1 MFFAQ
6 RKSETRST
14 YKVATLLLSLTIH
27 FLVFLLVKPQSL
39 ASLTNAE
46 ISFDTGKL
54 IINTILNDSPKNVTA
69 PIIQKKVIK
78 ERVQKT
84 DKAPALTKKEI
95 VAPIEQAVSNST
107 PQTQTFDQSIL
118 TNVTPH
124 YPRIALKRGWQGFV
138 KVRLTVAPNG
148 RVSSVNVLEKNA
160 HDSLIESALK
170 AANQWIFKVSPNGR
184 PYLVD
189 KRIVFKIN

>member
-6 RKSETRST
+6 RKSETRSNH
-14 YKVATLLLSLTIH
+14 KLATLLVSLTIH
-27 FLVFLLVKPQSL
+27 LFVFLLVKPQSL
-39 ASLTNAE
+39 ESLTNAE
-46 ISFDTGKL
+46 LSFDTGKL
-54 IINTILNDSPKNVTA
+54 IINTILNDSPKKATA
-69 PIIQKKVIK
+69 PVIKKKVIK
-78 ERVQKT
+78 KIRK
-84 DKAPALTKKEI
+84 KAEKASPVTKKEI
-95 VAPIEQAVSNST
+95 AVPVEAAASSST
-107 PQTQTFDQSIL
+107 PQTQTFDQSIM

-148 RVSSVNVLEKNA
+148 RVSAVNILEKNA
-160 HDSLIESALK
+160 HQSLIESALK